1 MMSCSQPWNGWPG
14 IIRNAFTRRAG
25 MFLRKNSRKATT
37 RSRKAW
43 QVYLIRQTRASK
55 EAGAPHNIQRQA
67 KHAHKALADENN
79 SHEISRWIQAKLP
92 ACDTRQHHGEPL
104 RPTGPRRRVAQ
115 GGKFSEQIW
124 ENQASVNNAGPLP
137 AHAITEL
144 QRPDRSTTE
153 GSLPDRPRAAARG
166 RPAWPGAPW
175 PGIPSVPG
183 LSDDLTRSCRGE
195 RGICRP
201 EHEEP
206 LLPQRVQLAPYILAE
221 AALHRACERP
231 DG

>member
-1 MMSCSQPWNGWPG
+1 VRVCSSERIRGKLLRAPG
-14 IIRNAFTRRAG
+14 KRGKF
-25 MFLRKNSRKATT
+25 
-37 RSRKAW
+37 
-43 QVYLIRQTRASK
+43 
-55 EAGAPHNIQRQA
+55 
-67 KHAHKALADENN
+67 
-79 SHEISRWIQAKLP
+79 ISSGKRGPPKKP
-92 ACDTRQHHGEPL
+92 G
-104 RPTGPRRRVAQ
+104 RPTTFSGRQNMPIKPSPTRTTHTKSAGGSRLSYRPVTPGSIMESRPGPQDPGGVSPKV
-115 GGKFSEQIW
+115 GKFSEQIW

>member
-1 MMSCSQPWNGWPG
+1 MLSKIFSG
-14 IIRNAFTRRAG
+14 ISADLFRKLDFRSFAVDGTARLLTGRRACVEFEG
-25 MFLRKNSRKATT
+25 LSSPRTHAAARRRRST
-37 RSRKAW
+37 RGNTAPGL
-43 QVYLIRQTRASK
+43 QQQQLQPVT
-55 EAGAPHNIQRQA
+55 EALGPLLVSDDRREVQQ
-67 KHAHKALADENN
+67 
-79 SHEISRWIQAKLP
+79 
-92 ACDTRQHHGEPL
+92 L
-104 RPTGPRRRVAQ
+104 RPH
-115 GGKFSEQIW
+115 
-124 ENQASVNNAGPLP
+124 AGPLP

-183 LSDDLTRSCRGE
+183 LSDDLARSCRGE